1 MKVSATIAALALLGI
16 TAAGGV
22 ASAAPATA
30 DCYSQS
36 DTPYLINATTVRSS
50 GQSTC
55 GVQYTFVI
63 EYRTSV
69 NAPWQNVTTSL
80 APNGAGGLF
89 AYSIPARTGYYRS
102 SINHSGSATTYSPDV
117 YLVA

>member
-1 MKVSATIAALALLGI
+1 MKVSATIAALALLGL

-22 ASAAPATA
+22 ASAAPSAAT
-30 DCYSQS
+30 CYSQS
-36 DTPYLINATTVRSS
+36 DMPYLVNAGTVRSS

-55 GVQYTFVI
+55 GIQYTFLI

-69 NAPWQNVTTSL
+69 NAPWQNATTYL
-80 APNGAGGLF
+80 IPNGAGGLF
-89 AYSIPARTGYYRS
+89 AYSTPARTGYYRS